1 MDHALAQRAASRDPE
16 RQPTRV
22 RRNAA
27 PNETADPRWMMCDP
41 SPAFGGVTVGRTGS
55 MAFSRFFKFMSHDMA
70 IDLGTAN
77 TVVYVRGRGIVLNEP
92 SVVAV
97 ETINGVKRVKAVGDD
112 AKLMMGKT
120 PGSIEAIR
128 PLRDGVIADIDVAEQ
143 MIKHFIQKVHGPR
156 NFFARFPEIVICVPS
171 GSTKVERRAIR
182 DAASN
187 AGASQ
192 VWLIEEP
199 MAAAIGADMPV
210 TEPIGSMV
218 VDIGG
223 GTTEVAVLSLRGLAY
238 TTSVRVGGDKMDE
251 AIVSYV
257 RRNHNLLIG
266 EATAERIKHQ
276 IGIARP
282 PTDGIGKV
290 IAIKGRDLVNGV
302 PKEILIN
309 QGMIAEALSEPV
321 ATIVEGVRVALEN
334 TAPELAADIVDQGI
348 VLTGGGALLEAIDE
362 VLRDETG
369 LPVTVAEDPLTCVAL
384 GTGRALEDPMYRGV
398 LQSG

>member
-1 MDHALAQRAASRDPE
+1 MSLMRHL
-16 RQPTRV
+16 
-22 RRNAA
+22 
-27 PNETADPRWMMCDP
+27 
-41 SPAFGGVTVGRTGS
+41 
-55 MAFSRFFKFMSHDMA
+55 KFPSHDMA

-92 SVVAV
+92 SVVAI
-97 ETINGVKRVKAVGDD
+97 ETLNGVKRVKAVGDD

-120 PGSIEAIR
+120 PDQIEAIR

-143 MIKHFIQKVHGPR
+143 MIKHFIQKVHGKRRFPR
-156 NFFARFPEIVICVPS
+156 WPEIVICVPS
-171 GSTKVERRAIR
+171 GSTSVERRAIR

-251 AIVSYV
+251 AISSYV

-266 EATAERIKHQ
+266 EATAERIKQ
-276 IGIARP
+276 QVGIAKP
-282 PTDGIGKV
+282 PVDGDGLTV
-290 IAIKGRDLVNGV
+290 HIKGRDLVNGV
-302 PKEILIN
+302 PKEITIN
-309 QGMIAEALSEPV
+309 QRQIAEALSEPV
-321 ATIVEGVRVALEN
+321 GTIVEGVRIALEN

-348 VLTGGGALLEAIDE
+348 VLTGGGALLQGLDE

-369 LPVTVAEDPLTCVAL
+369 LPVTVADDPLTCVAL
-384 GTGRALEDPMYRGV
+384 GTGRALEEEIFRGV
-398 LQSG
+398 LQTA

>member
-1 MDHALAQRAASRDPE
+1 
-16 RQPTRV
+16 
-22 RRNAA
+22 
-27 PNETADPRWMMCDP
+27 
-41 SPAFGGVTVGRTGS
+41 

-77 TVVYVRGRGIVLNEP
+77 TVVYLRGRGVVLNEP

-97 ETINGVKRVKAVGDD
+97 ETINGVKKVKAVGDD

-120 PGSIEAIR
+120 PGTIEAIR

-143 MIKHFIQKVHGPR
+143 MIKHFIQKVHGGR
-156 NFFARFPEIVICVPS
+156 RFIRWPQIVICVPS
-171 GSTKVERRAIR
+171 GSTSVERRAIR

-192 VWLIEEP
+192 VFLIEEP
-199 MAAAIGADMPV
+199 MAAAIGAGMPV

-238 TTSVRVGGDKMDE
+238 STSVRVGGDKMDE

-266 EATAERIKHQ
+266 EATAERIKQ
-276 IGIARP
+276 EVGTAKP
-282 PTDGIGKV
+282 PADGIGMT
-290 IAIKGRDLVNGV
+290 IHIKGRDLVNGV
-302 PKEILIN
+302 PKEIQIN
-309 QGMIAEALSEPV
+309 QGQIAEALSEPV
-321 ATIVEGVRVALEN
+321 GTIVEGVRIALEN

-348 VLTGGGALLEAIDE
+348 VLTGGGALLQGIDE

-369 LPVTVAEDPLTCVAL
+369 LPVTIAEDPLTCVAL
-384 GTGRALEDPMYRGV
+384 GTGRALEDPLFRGV
-398 LQSG
+398 LLAV